1 MTQCD
6 QGRALAVHKATKGR
20 TDLIA
25 MALIIVA
32 VMLGVAGV
40 AVAEGRVA
48 VADEARFGV
57 QAHQAATN
65 RPLLGDFTTLDQF
78 GGPTVRQPG
87 PLAIYSAFGFV
98 RAFGL
103 DRGLMW
109 FALVVNGASALAAVW
124 AVRRNAG
131 RRAGRAT
138 MLAILVAVF
147 LAMDGTLGSA
157 LNPNLVVV
165 PMLCSCLLAWTLAR
179 GATWVLPGLVLTAS
193 FVATTHVAYSL
204 VPLLVILTAGAIS
217 VARRRLWP
225 ETARRDLIAAI
236 ALAHFLWAP
245 TFVDQV
251 FGTGNLGRM
260 LDARITTRGLA
271 GSIDVLGTLM
281 NLPPRAFAG
290 PFQETSFE
298 GPDATGLLMLAGV
311 VVLAWQRRQA
321 LRSAPEALV
330 GIAGLIG
337 AMCTGFLTP
346 PQGVADYD
354 LRWMFATGVFVA
366 LVVWLTHL
374 TTSGAWERPSPRW
387 SAMLSWG
394 VIGVLAVGVATAAPP
409 EIGTEME
416 ATTSLTADL
425 AHLRPHGDLEVTT
438 RGGNRVA
445 SVGNATVARLAL
457 DGGVVRSMKA
467 PTGTSVWV
475 LAQGAPANVR
485 HGTEIARWTPATTP
499 DRDTPTE
506 LVQWLNSSD
515 EPIVL
520 TESGAANLVDHVDG
534 TAPSICLAALRMDP
548 DRLLDLPAGVLAG
561 LYANLQ
567 VASPTPP
574 EAIRQALVDWDR
586 SQPIVAI
593 EVPVEDPGQ
602 ELVLSHSS
610 C

>member
-1 MTQCD
+1 
-6 QGRALAVHKATKGR
+6 
-20 TDLIA
+20 

-225 ETARRDLIAAI
+225 ETASATSLRPSHSRISCGLRPSWIRCS
-236 ALAHFLWAP
+236 AP
-245 TFVDQV
+245 ETSA
-251 FGTGNLGRM
+251 RM

-281 NLPPRAFAG
+281 NLPPRAFGATVPRDQLRGPRRHRAVDAG
-290 PFQETSFE
+290 R
-298 GPDATGLLMLAGV
+298 GGGARLATPSGTPLG
-311 VVLAWQRRQA
+311 
-321 LRSAPEALV
+321 PEALV

-337 AMCTGFLTP
+337 DVHGFP
-346 PQGVADYD
+346 HPAPGCRR
-354 LRWMFATGVFVA
+354 LRPAVDVRHWRLRG
-366 LVVWLTHL
+366 
-374 TTSGAWERPSPRW
+374 SGR
-387 SAMLSWG
+387 
-394 VIGVLAVGVATAAPP
+394 
-409 EIGTEME
+409 
-416 ATTSLTADL
+416 L
-425 AHLRPHGDLEVTT
+425 AHAPHDLGCMGKAFPSMVGDAVVGSDRRAGSG
-438 RGGNRVA
+438 RGDRRSSGDRN
-445 SVGNATVARLAL
+445 G
-457 DGGVVRSMKA
+457 DGG
-467 PTGTSVWV
+467 
-475 LAQGAPANVR
+475 
-485 HGTEIARWTPATTP
+485 
-499 DRDTPTE
+499 D
-506 LVQWLNSSD
+506 
-515 EPIVL
+515 
-520 TESGAANLVDHVDG
+520 
-534 TAPSICLAALRMDP
+534 
-548 DRLLDLPAGVLAG
+548 DLPH
-561 LYANLQ
+561 
-567 VASPTPP
+567 
-574 EAIRQALVDWDR
+574 R
-586 SQPIVAI
+586 
-593 EVPVEDPGQ
+593 
-602 ELVLSHSS
+602 
-610 C
+610 